1 MKIKKLKIFN
11 KKQDLEVDTFRG
23 ARGEALEDL
32 RESLSYHSISSD
44 EYTQGVENLE
54 KLNKV
59 ILDIE
64 ESRKKQPKEI
74 PWEFIAACVGGAVQI
89 TCTFLIVF
97 AESDGVVNS
106 KAMQFLKMRK

>member
-1 MKIKKLKIFN
+1 MEIKKLKIFS
-11 KKQDLEVDTFRG
+11 KIQDLEVKEFRE
-23 ARGEALEDL
+23 ARSEALEDL
-32 RESLSYHSISSD
+32 RYHSIDSD
-44 EYTQGVENLE
+44 EFKQGVENLE

-59 ILDIE
+59 VIDIE
-64 ESRKKQPKEI
+64 ESKKKQPKEI

-89 TCTFLIVF
+89 GCTFLIVF

>member
-1 MKIKKLKIFN
+1 MEIKKLKIFS
-11 KKQDLEVDTFRG
+11 KKQDLEVKEFRE
-23 ARGEALEDL
+23 ARSEALEDL
-32 RESLSYHSISSD
+32 RYYEVESD
-44 EYTQGVENLE
+44 EFKQGVENLE

-59 ILDIE
+59 VLDIE

-106 KAMQFLKMRK
+106 KAFQWLKMRK

>member
-1 MKIKKLKIFN
+1 MEIKKPKIFS
-11 KKQDLEVDTFRG
+11 KKQDLEVKEFRE
-23 ARGEALEDL
+23 ARSEALEDL
-32 RESLSYHSISSD
+32 RYYEVESD
-44 EYTQGVENLE
+44 EFKQGVENLE

-59 ILDIE
+59 VLDIE
-64 ESRKKQPKEI
+64 ESKKKQPKEI

-89 TCTFLIVF
+89 GCTFLSVF

>member
-1 MKIKKLKIFN
+1 MEIKKLKIFI
-11 KKQDLEVDTFRG
+11 KKQDLEVETFKE
-23 ARGEALEDL
+23 ARSEALEDL
-32 RESLSYHSISSD
+32 RYYEVESD
-44 EYTQGVENLE
+44 EFKQGVENLE

-59 ILDIE
+59 VLDIE

>member
-1 MKIKKLKIFN
+1 MEIKKLKIFS
-11 KKQDLEVDTFRG
+11 KKQDLEVKEFRE
-23 ARGEALEDL
+23 ARSEALDEL
-32 RESLSYHSISSD
+32 RYYSIESD
-44 EYTQGVENLE
+44 EFKHGVENLE

-59 ILDIE
+59 VLGIE
-64 ESRKKQPKEI
+64 ESKKKQPKEI

-89 TCTFLIVF
+89 GCTFLIVF

>member
-1 MKIKKLKIFN
+1 MEIKKLKIFS
-11 KKQDLEVDTFRG
+11 KKQDLEVKEFRE
-23 ARGEALEDL
+23 ARSEALDEL
-32 RESLSYHSISSD
+32 RYYSVESD
-44 EYTQGVENLE
+44 EFKQGVENLE

-59 ILDIE
+59 VSDIE
-64 ESRKKQPKEI
+64 GSKKKQPKEI

-89 TCTFLIVF
+89 GCTFLIVF

>member
-1 MKIKKLKIFN
+1 MEIKKLKIFS
-11 KKQDLEVDTFRG
+11 KKQDLEVKEFRE
-23 ARGEALEDL
+23 ARSEALEDL
-32 RESLSYHSISSD
+32 RYYEVESD
-44 EYTQGVENLE
+44 EFKQGVENLE

-59 ILDIE
+59 VLDIE
-64 ESRKKQPKEI
+64 ESKKKQPKEL

-89 TCTFLIVF
+89 GCTFLIVF

>member
-1 MKIKKLKIFN
+1 MEIKKLKIFR
-11 KKQDLEVDTFRG
+11 KKQDLEVKEFRE
-23 ARGEALEDL
+23 ARSEALEDL
-32 RESLSYHSISSD
+32 RYYEVESD
-44 EYTQGVENLE
+44 EFKQGVENLE

-59 ILDIE
+59 VLDIE
-64 ESRKKQPKEI
+64 ESKKKQPKEI

-89 TCTFLIVF
+89 GCTFLIVF

>member
-1 MKIKKLKIFN
+1 MEIKKLKIFS
-11 KKQDLEVDTFRG
+11 KKQDLELEAFKE
-23 ARGEALEDL
+23 ARSEALEDL
-32 RESLSYHSISSD
+32 RYYEVESD
-44 EYTQGVENLE
+44 EFKQGVENLE

-59 ILDIE
+59 VLDIE

>member
-1 MKIKKLKIFN
+1 MEIKKIKIFN
-11 KKQDLEVDTFRG
+11 KKQDLEVNAFKA
-23 ARGEALEDL
+23 ARSEALEDL
-32 RESLSYHSISSD
+32 RYHEIDSD
-44 EYTQGVENLE
+44 EFSKGIENLE

-59 ILDIE
+59 VLDIE
-64 ESRKKQPKEI
+64 ESKKKQPKEI

-89 TCTFLIVF
+89 GCTFLIVF

>member
-1 MKIKKLKIFN
+1 MEIKKLKIFR
-11 KKQDLEVDTFRG
+11 KKQDWEVRAFRE
-23 ARGEALEDL
+23 ARSEALEDL
-32 RESLSYHSISSD
+32 RYYEVESD
-44 EYTQGVENLE
+44 EFKQGVENLE

-59 ILDIE
+59 VLDIE
-64 ESRKKQPKEI
+64 ESKKKQPKEI

-89 TCTFLIVF
+89 GCTFLIVF